1 MSVDRYEERR
11 AIERALHDGVQQHLV
26 ALAVNLQL
34 ARELCD
40 SDPAAVKSFLAELG
54 ADVHAA
60 LDDVRHLGNAIYP
73 PVLTDH
79 GIAEA
84 LQAAAPGAR
93 IEAQGLGRYGRDVEA
108 TVYFSCVAALE
119 GARSATVRVWCEN
132 GSLSFEVVD
141 HGETRVSGTL
151 PLE

>member
-1 MSVDRYEERR
+1 VTADRYEERR

-40 SDPAAVKSFLAELG
+40 SDPGAVKAFLEELG
-54 ADVHAA
+54 RDVHAA
-60 LDDVRHLGNAIYP
+60 LDDARQLGTAIYP

-79 GIAEA
+79 GVAEA
-84 LQAAAPGAR
+84 LRATEAR
-93 IEAQGLGRYGRDVEA
+93 IDASDLGRYPPRVEA
-108 TVYFSCVAALE
+108 TVYFACMKALE
-119 GARSATVRVWCEN
+119 GAGPATVRLCEHG
-132 GSLSFEVVD
+132 GSLVFEVLD
-141 HGETRVSGTL
+141 EDGTRLSGAV